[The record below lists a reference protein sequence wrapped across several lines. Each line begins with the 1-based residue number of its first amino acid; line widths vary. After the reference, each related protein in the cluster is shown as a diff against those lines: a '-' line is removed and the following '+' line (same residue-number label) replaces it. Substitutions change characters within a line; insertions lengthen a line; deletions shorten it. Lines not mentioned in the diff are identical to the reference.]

1 MTLYITYTHIRLYNI
16 ISHILAI
23 ALFTRA
29 RRRRRRF
36 LIVCTHRTRTHVC
49 FCDIYFP
56 ESSATLRWVTVR
68 ICDGV
73 VFFRR
78 KTTLSG
84 FKLISERY
92 SSDSPSFLAAH
103 SHTTDFPSF
112 GRGRTAAL
120 VQ

>member
-1 MTLYITYTHIRLYNI
+1 M
-16 ISHILAI
+16 ISHVLAI

-29 RRRRRRF
+29 RRRRRRRF
-36 LIVCTHRTRTHVC
+36 LIVCTHRTRTRVC
-49 FCDIYFP
+49 FCDIRFP
-56 ESSATLRWVTVR
+56 ESSATLRRVTAR
-68 ICDGV
+68 ICDWV

-84 FKLISERY
+84 FKLISERR

-103 SHTTDFPSF
+103 SHTTDFPLL
-112 GRGRTAAL
+112 GRGRTAAR